1 MFPVYAVAE
10 LALKQNVP
18 VLAGG
23 ARAAPNMPVNMQN
36 YDCHFYAFT
45 GRKVGSPSLCGCT
58 VLKALY

>member
-23 ARAAPNMPVNMQN
+23 AGSTK
-36 YDCHFYAFT
+36 YA
-45 GRKVGSPSLCGCT
+45 GKYAKL
-58 VLKALY
+58 